1 MIPARRPLIALAA
14 LAMSLALVVP
24 DAAAARHHVR
34 HTAAHH
40 VHRPTQIVTAIYQV
54 AARPH
59 ASHRLRAALTTE
71 GHFAQGFDRSLMLG
85 S

>member
-1 MIPARRPLIALAA
+1 MILVRRPLIALAA
-14 LAMSLALVVP
+14 LAMSFALVVP
-24 DAAAARHHVR
+24 DAAAARHHVC

-40 VHRPTQIVTAIYQV
+40 VHRPTQVVTAIYQM

-59 ASHRLRAALTTE
+59 ASHRLRAARTNG
-71 GHFAQGFDRSLMLG
+71 GHFAQGFDRSLTLG